1 MENLNSKEY
10 LEKIKIQVL
19 SNLERTRHAPS
30 VQTTDVG
37 KGLTE
42 HQEEQDAMLDDID
55 EDGPGMDT
63 RQTQRQ
69 WDCATEKEGELY
81 SDSEDEEIT
90 SSMGVRKTGKRGL
103 RNARDWKEGGSG
115 TGSGNATPFT
125 GPGGS
130 DNASESAGGNT
141 AKGSGGTSK
150 RDGQGHDLNEYDEEL
165 EALNKET
172 EEEAQPD
179 NDGDVE
185 MGGDEQPL
193 PSAKALTDEAA
204 DEEMT
209 DVPEQSSTSST
220 AKVETASAIES
231 LAQAKPESATT
242 DDKIKA
248 EASEHSKTDAP
259 AKGSGSGATKPSES
273 SIAEAAPEGSN
284 TTASATDN
292 HTSKPSFAAD
302 DPVSSAAKAPASPA
316 ETPAKEE
323 K

>member
-81 SDSEDEEIT
+81 SDSEDEDIPR
-90 SSMGVRKTGKRGL
+90 SMGVRKTGKKGL
-103 RNARDWKEGGSG
+103 RNARDWKDGGSG

-125 GPGGS
+125 GPAGS

-141 AKGSGGTSK
+141 AKGSGATSK
-150 RDGQGHDLNEYDEEL
+150 RDGQGHDLAEYDEEL
-165 EALNKET
+165 EAVRKAV
-172 EEEAQPD
+172 EEETQPD

-209 DVPEQSSTSST
+209 DVPAQSFTHSIT
-220 AKVETASAIES
+220 KVEPASAIES

-259 AKGSGSGATKPSES
+259 AKGSGSRATKPSDPP
-273 SIAEAAPEGSN
+273 ITEAAPEGSSP
-284 TTASATDN
+284 TASATDK
-292 HTSKPSFAAD
+292 HTSKPPFATD
-302 DPVSSAAKAPASPA
+302 EPVSGAAKAPASPA
-316 ETPAKEE
+316 EAPATEE